1 MKYLVSLVICTL
13 TMYLVNVIFEFNF
26 DLKFFLITPI
36 LSTIMFYILTKQYL
50 KKK

>member
-13 TMYLVNVIFEFNF
+13 TLYLVNVIFEFNF
-26 DLKFFLITPI
+26 DLKLILIAPI
-36 LSTIMFYILTKQYL
+36 FTTIIYHIWEKKYI

>member
-1 MKYLVSLVICTL
+1 MKYLVFLVICTL

-36 LSTIMFYILTKQYL
+36 LSTIIYHIWDKKYI

>member
-13 TMYLVNVIFEFNF
+13 TMYLVSVIFEFNF

-36 LSTIMFYILTKQYL
+36 FSTIIYHIWEKKYI

>member
-13 TMYLVNVIFEFNF
+13 TMYLVSVIFEFNF
-26 DLKFFLITPI
+26 DLNFFLIAPI
-36 LSTIMFYILTKQYL
+36 LSTIIYHILEKKYL